1 MSSRTDVAAPGRRST
16 RCPKAVRT
24 PSGKMLRAAGKRT
37 LNMATSRRRRPGA
50 APGNGQHPGF
60 SPKGFRPTRTHPD
73 FEEADGK
80 RGRKKATPQGGFL
93 ALKKPDDVLLSRARC
108 SLSSALRRFTVL
120 FGMGRG
126 GSTAPWSSDIA
137 VRLPAPFTGTERP
150 IRKEDIASI
159 DHDRS
164 CHPAGTGQRVV
175 RRVHNHATFTE
186 LVRKIMRS
194 SLTGN

>member
-1 MSSRTDVAAPGRRST
+1 MCRHEPRFATCVATFAGARQARSRKT
-16 RCPKAVRT
+16 RHSRDSPPKA
-24 PSGKMLRAAGKRT
+24 AAT
-37 LNMATSRRRRPGA
+37 CCCPGLEVA
-50 APGNGQHPGF
+50 H
-60 SPKGFRPTRTHPD
+60 
-73 FEEADGK
+73 GK

-137 VRLPAPFTGTERP
+137 VRLPAPITGTERP
-150 IRKEDIASI
+150 IRKEDIATI
-159 DHDRS
+159 GHDRS